1 MKLTWAAGS
10 GLNLGKN
17 IMGKNSRI
25 FTCLLSKG
33 KLMTQINKDMRPKL
47 KGLNYKHS
55 IERRV
60 LK

>member
-1 MKLTWAAGS
+1 MKLKWAAGS

-47 KGLNYKHS
+47 KGL
-55 IERRV
+55 
-60 LK
+60 L